1 MRPLE
6 LTLRGFQSFAGEHTF
21 DFRDRSLLGVV
32 GPIGSGKSSL
42 LDGIAF
48 ALYGKTPRAGRNT
61 RDLIN
66 QRKTT
71 AHVELW
77 FEVDGEIWRSVRAL
91 REKGQSAH
99 KLYQHAGDD
108 PESEVIERF
117 ERQTEITARIEQ
129 LLGLDF
135 DAFNRSVFLAQ
146 NRFAEF
152 LQATAGQRD
161 AVLKGVFGFDRL
173 DQMAALTKD
182 KRDGIKAEL
191 ADLERLRAE
200 VEADR
205 LSREE
210 VGPALE
216 AAGRRLG
223 ELEAGHEQGTALEAE
238 LAAAGR
244 AAEAAVRRLKDL
256 ADIAAQLPAR
266 EQSNELLDRAAA
278 GTGLLDSAGSAREA
292 SAAELDSARRHERE
306 VAAATGG
313 SEALAE
319 ARSLLERRTD
329 LTLQIAGLE
338 RRHGEA
344 AARVKSAG
352 EVGSSASARATVL
365 EGVEADSA
373 AAVRKATD
381 EADAADRAFH
391 QAEHDSMAVAL
402 RKDLVEGAT
411 CPVCAQV
418 VEVAPP
424 AGRAAELD
432 AAGQAVREA
441 RAAREAAQ
449 SEATGA
455 ASALAAARTEVD
467 AAEAALATT
476 AEVAAGAA
484 DEFGRAEASLSDL
497 LGEIGRLISGDDP
510 AAEIEQR
517 RRALAEAAALVEKA
531 GARDAAARAAYDEV
545 RVQHDRLSSELVQLA
560 TTVATLAGQLRGDL
574 QPGTDGDELRESLGQ
589 LRKLWEEANTAAG
602 GEQVAA
608 VKREAEAGASVAV
621 LLESLGLAAGA
632 SIAEARQGAAAEQGK
647 LAERMESLIARIA
660 RFEELEAGSA
670 DTVARLATYTT
681 LAEDLLPARFL
692 KFVLDEERRQLADLG
707 SEHFERM
714 TRGRYRFTA
723 DGEFNVADLAA
734 AETERRAESLSGG
747 ETFLASL
754 SLALALAE
762 MVSRT
767 GGRLDAFFLD
777 EGFGSLDP
785 EHLDLAME
793 GIEAL
798 VGGNR
803 LVAVVSHVPQLRERV
818 EDLIELDTDP
828 ITGNTVVVRP

>member
-6 LTLRGFQSFAGEHTF
+6 LTLRGFQSFAGDHTF

-329 LTLQIAGLE
+329 LALQIAGLE

-497 LGEIGRLISGDDP
+497 LGEIGRLIPGDDP

-531 GARDAAARAAYDEV
+531 GAGDAAARAAYDEV
-545 RVQHDRLSSELVQLA
+545 RAQHDRLSSELVQLA

-608 VKREAEAGASVAV
+608 ANREAKAGASVAV
-621 LLESLGLAAGA
+621 LLESLGLGAGA